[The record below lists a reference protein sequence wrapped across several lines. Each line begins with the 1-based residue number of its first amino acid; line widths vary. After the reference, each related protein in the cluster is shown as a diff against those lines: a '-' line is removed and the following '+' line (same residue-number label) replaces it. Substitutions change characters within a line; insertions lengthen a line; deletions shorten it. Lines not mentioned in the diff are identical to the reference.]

1 MDLLIYADS
10 LPAEFPQNSVVILP
24 PSDYWALRATLNVNS
39 ENEAAKYGPALFDL
53 SGPYRYEA
61 QKVGKNS
68 YILIAYNK
76 EELSRKLLS
85 LPVLSTIDKLTFAQ
99 WVFADGPSPV
109 HVENRKYLTMLDGI
123 VIEMDAAYVRKNQ
136 SIELSEALARPRF
149 FLKTIPVTVLVDSPI
164 TAKTLKTTLMI
175 LLILFGNL
183 VADIYLTARSAEHL
197 SEKSEAIRNEFK
209 LPETSIEREAIL
221 GSLRQKETK
230 QLELRHHCK
239 LISDLA
245 IEAKSIPSPT
255 APPPVMPAATN
266 VSAEGIVLIPG
277 SKPGEPNRLL
287 VGNSSNAADTTAFHG
302 SGIRELTYDGNTLKL
317 VIDASDSKSIE
328 NLQNEISKRFKKARY
343 DVRDT
348 QLEVRI
354 R

>member
-1 MDLLIYADS
+1 MLVYADS
-10 LPAEFPQNSVVILP
+10 LPVEFPKNVVAVLP
-24 PSDYWALRATLNVNS
+24 PSDYWVLRATLNVNS
-39 ENEAAKYGPALFDL
+39 EKEAAKYGPALFDL
-53 SGPYRYEA
+53 SGTYRYEA
-61 QKVGKNS
+61 QKIGKNS

-85 LPVLSTIDKLTFAQ
+85 VPALSTIDRLTFAQ
-99 WVFADGPSPV
+99 WAFADGPTPV
-109 HVENRKYLTMLDGI
+109 HVKNGKYLTMLDGI
-123 VIEMDAAYVRKNQ
+123 VIEMDAAYVRKSQ
-136 SIELSEALARPRF
+136 SIELSEALARPRI

-183 VADIYLTARSAEHL
+183 VADIYLTARSSERL
-197 SEKSEAIRNEFK
+197 SEKSEALRNEFN

-221 GSLRQKETK
+221 ASLRQKETK

-239 LISDLA
+239 QISDLA
-245 IEAKSIPSPT
+245 IVAKSTPPPA

-287 VGNSSNAADTTAFHG
+287 VGNTSNAADTAFHG
-302 SGIRELTYDGNTLKL
+302 SGIRELTYDGNALKL
-317 VIDASDSKSIE
+317 VIDASDSKNIE

-343 DVRDT
+343 DGRDT

-354 R
+354 K